1 MFIRSS
7 GASLAFLVGLFGCA
21 AAPAPEATAPAP
33 EAAPKPA
40 IAKSDATLAPAAAP
54 ASDAALRML
63 ASFDAAKGGLPEGLA
78 VRDGF
83 AYVGFA
89 PTGQVMRL
97 SLQDGASTPYA
108 ELPKPVANKGFMTG
122 LEFDGEGRLYAAMAS
137 FVDKPEAGIYRVAP
151 DGKISLFAKHEKMK
165 FPNGIALEGHGSLFV
180 TDSGSGGIFK
190 VSPSGSA
197 TVWSSGELLKGDKD
211 YCGKGVGASFD
222 IGANGIVRV
231 GSNLYV
237 ANNDRATIVRIPIEA
252 DGSAG
257 TPSVFAGPDC
267 EHLGGADGLVADAN
281 GNLILATNR
290 LNRILR
296 VTSSAKI
303 EPLAEGGELDFP
315 ASVAFSGSTLIATN
329 FALFNAMSGKPGRP
343 GLIELH
349 YAH

>member
-1 MFIRSS
+1 VS
-7 GASLAFLVGLFGCA
+7 A
-21 AAPAPEATAPAP
+21 AAPA
-33 EAAPKPA
+33 
-40 IAKSDATLAPAAAP
+40 APAA
-54 ASDAALRML
+54 DAALRML

-89 PTGQVMRL
+89 PTGQVLRL
-97 SLQDGASTPYA
+97 SLKDGASTPYA

-137 FVDKPEAGIYRVAP
+137 FVDKPEAGIYRVGA
-151 DGKISLFAKHEKMK
+151 DGKTSLFAKHEKMK
-165 FPNGIALEGHGSLFV
+165 FPNGIALDGHGSLFV
-180 TDSGSGGIFK
+180 TDSGSGGVFK

-222 IGANGIVRV
+222 IGANGIARI
-231 GSNLYV
+231 GGNLYV
-237 ANNDRATIVRIPIEA
+237 ANNDRATIVRIPIEG

-257 TPSVFAGPDC
+257 PASVFAGPDC
-267 EHLGGADGLVADAN
+267 ANLGGADGLTADAS

-296 VTSSAKI
+296 ITSSAKI

-315 ASVAFSGSTLIATN
+315 ASVAFSGSKLIATN

-343 GLIELH
+343 GLIELP
-349 YAH
+349 YAR